1 MTALPEPLPS
11 APTGDVIEA
20 TAVPPRFWDRVDQF
34 LSTASEYLN
43 PILVKEARQSLKS
56 KQFLITF
63 GLLLVGGWIISIVG
77 VAIIGP
83 GIKYGAHGAGLFFAY
98 QVVLAFP
105 LMVVVP
111 FGAYRSLAS
120 EWEDGT
126 YDLMVI
132 TTLKARQ
139 IITGKL
145 GSAILQMLVYLSAIT
160 PCLAFTY
167 MLRGI
172 DMPTICFFLFWT
184 VMTSLAATILFLC
197 AATITHARHWHIV
210 LSVFLIAGSLFVFI
224 MLGIVLSYNLL
235 FEEMMLPFH
244 DRYFWLSN
252 GGLLTAA
259 LGYIAL
265 FFMIARSQLLA
276 PTENRSTGVR
286 WVLLM
291 HQIAFTAWMSWV
303 WLFDEDDF
311 VILAGSAM
319 LLGIHWWICGMFLT
333 GERGQLSA
341 RVKRSLPQSFFGRM
355 FLTWFNPGSGTGY
368 IFVLTNLLAGV
379 LLVVLGVAVRQY
391 VQPGMTTPNW
401 SVFTVEKLLVFLVVG
416 YSYVAIYLGLTRL
429 LVLALRKVADVG
441 IFLTVL
447 LNILLALMGTMVP
460 FTIAYSSY
468 SLRATGYSLLQISN
482 WWWTFMELFDNRALP
497 PETPVLRVVL
507 PTTAAL
513 VVLLNLFSVVREV
526 RQLRVAKPKR
536 VVEEDILLHPP
547 PPKPV
552 YKSPFED

>member
-1 MTALPEPLPS
+1 
-11 APTGDVIEA
+11 
-20 TAVPPRFWDRVDQF
+20 
-34 LSTASEYLN
+34 
-43 PILVKEARQSLKS
+43 
-56 KQFLITF
+56 
-63 GLLLVGGWIISIVG
+63 
-77 VAIIGP
+77 
-83 GIKYGAHGAGLFFAY
+83 
-98 QVVLAFP
+98 
-105 LMVVVP
+105 
-111 FGAYRSLAS
+111 
-120 EWEDGT
+120 
-126 YDLMVI
+126 
-132 TTLKARQ
+132 
-139 IITGKL
+139 
-145 GSAILQMLVYLSAIT
+145 
-160 PCLAFTY
+160 
-167 MLRGI
+167 
-172 DMPTICFFLFWT
+172 
-184 VMTSLAATILFLC
+184 
-197 AATITHARHWHIV
+197 
-210 LSVFLIAGSLFVFI
+210 
-224 MLGIVLSYNLL
+224 
-235 FEEMMLPFH
+235 
-244 DRYFWLSN
+244 
-252 GGLLTAA
+252 LLTAA

-319 LLGIHWWICGMFLT
+319 LLGIHWWICGMFLA

-547 PPKPV
+547 PPEPV